1 MHVAAGYIDN
11 NCKQQSRTDSNNQHE
26 RNEGH
31 RMLMNDMDGLTG
43 RSTIKNGF
51 LMKTTPFF
59 SWMDCALL

>member
-1 MHVAAGYIDN
+1 MQAA
-11 NCKQQSRTDSNNQHE
+11 KQDRQQQPAW
-26 RNEGH
+26 NEGH

-59 SWMDCALL
+59 FWMDCALL